1 MNWLLRRAAE
11 SPVVRRA
18 LPTDRPAL
26 AALLAGAWRRH
37 STSHGSVAV
46 EEQVALLSNGASL
59 IALRGD
65 EAIGFLGLS
74 PRAPARAHAD
84 GPAERWVD
92 ATLVAVSADA
102 STGEVMRR
110 LLTAAAERTTAG
122 PTSGLV
128 CLTAEGWL
136 ISALAE
142 GGFRE
147 TDRVLSYA
155 RANHGPPP
163 SSPPVST
170 LHDAKATQAETVLDL
185 NAAAFG
191 PLWRYDQRTVLTW
204 LLTADRAVV
213 AERAG
218 RAHGFA
224 LTTLNAA
231 DGHAQLIRVAT
242 HPASQGQGIGRQL
255 VADAIGFAVQAG
267 AAGVSLNTQQSNG
280 VSRHLYEAL
289 GFRPT
294 GGVLSVMIR
303 RG

>member
-1 MNWLLRRAAE
+1 MNWWLRRKVEDPA
-11 SPVVRRA
+11 VRRA
-18 LPTDRPAL
+18 IPTDRPAL
-26 AALLAGAWRRH
+26 AALLAGTWRRH
-37 STSHGSVAV
+37 GVLAV

-59 IALRGD
+59 IAMRDD
-65 EAIGFLGLS
+65 EAVGFLGLS
-74 PRAPARAHAD
+74 PRAPARARGD
-84 GPAERWVD
+84 GPAEQWVD

-102 STGEVMRR
+102 STGAVMRR
-110 LLTAAAERTTAG
+110 LLAAAAERTVAG

-136 ISALAE
+136 INALAE

-147 TDRVLSYA
+147 MDRVLSYA
-155 RANHGPPP
+155 RANHGPLPAAAR
-163 SSPPVST
+163 VAD
-170 LHDAKATQAETVLDL
+170 LCDAKATQASVVLDL

-204 LLTADRAVV
+204 LMTADRAVV
-213 AERAG
+213 AERDG
-218 RAHGFA
+218 RAIGFA

-255 VADAIGFAVQAG
+255 VTDAIHFAAGVG
-267 AAGVSLNTQQSNG
+267 AAGVSLNTQQSNT
-280 VSRHLYEAL
+280 VSRHLYETL

>member
-1 MNWLLRRAAE
+1 MNWWLRRKVEDPA
-11 SPVVRRA
+11 VRRA
-18 LPTDRPAL
+18 IPTDRPAL
-26 AALLAGAWRRH
+26 AALLAGTWRRH
-37 STSHGSVAV
+37 GVLAV

-59 IALRGD
+59 IAMRGD

-74 PRAPARAHAD
+74 PRAPARAD
-84 GPAERWVD
+84 GPAEQWVD

-102 STGEVMRR
+102 SVGEVMRR
-110 LLTAAAERTTAG
+110 LLAGAAERAG
-122 PTSGLV
+122 APPITGLV

-136 ISALAE
+136 INALAE

-147 TDRVLSYA
+147 MDRVLSYA
-155 RANHGPPP
+155 RTNHGPLPP
-163 SSPPVST
+163 SPPVSI
-170 LHDAKATQAETVLDL
+170 LRDAKATQAGVVLDL

-204 LLTADRAVV
+204 LMTADRAVV
-213 AERAG
+213 AERDG
-218 RAHGFA
+218 RARGFA
-224 LTTLNAA
+224 LTTLNAT

-255 VADAIGFAVQAG
+255 VADALHYAAGVG
-267 AAGVSLNTQQSNG
+267 AAGVSLNTQQSNI

-294 GGVLSVMIR
+294 GGVLSVMVR